1 MSTRCATN
9 GDVGTG
15 GDKATKV
22 LSLPTPITTIR
33 TTTKKFAFK
42 PKYSMH
48 NFKGSLEGGGKK
60 GKDGSLV
67 LAYGSQQPTKKP
79 RANKVRK
86 MHFRFDTI
94 SETLY

>member
-1 MSTRCATN
+1 MSTWCAIN
-9 GDVGTG
+9 GDVGSG

-22 LSLPTPITTIR
+22 LSLPTPITTIQ

-48 NFKGSLEGGGKK
+48 SFKGSFEGGGKK

-67 LAYGSQQPTKKP
+67 LAFGSQQPTKKP
-79 RANKVRK
+79 RANKVRT
-86 MHFRFDTI
+86 MHIRFDTI
-94 SETLY
+94 SATLY